1 MSNNWPYPRIAC
13 ALLISVFFAG
23 VAGAIAG
30 GAAVYYYLNQQA
42 DASKPVSAE
51 IRTPLPTIADQ
62 RYLEDGTIPRV
73 VQQISPAVVTVISII
88 PGRRSFWMRAADQE
102 ISGSGIIISKD
113 GYIVTNNH
121 VIEDAQDIFI
131 ILVDGTELEAQIIGS
146 DIYADLAVLKVEAES
161 LPSASFGNSDFLQ
174 PGESVI
180 AIGSPLGDFKN
191 TVTTGVI
198 SATGRVIDTNQ
209 GFQIENLIQTD
220 AAINHGNSGGPLVN
234 LAGKVIGINTLVV
247 RGNGY
252 SSDIAEGLGFAIPSN
267 TVQAIA
273 EQIIQQGYFSR
284 PYLGIRWQPITP
296 SISQAYALPIE
307 WGIYVS
313 AIIPGSPAEAADLR
327 PGDLITAF
335 EEIAIDESHTYI
347 NTLFSFNPGDTI
359 TLSLI
364 RDNKLI
370 RLPVTFGETQS

>member
-42 DASKPVSAE
+42 DASIPVSAE

-146 DIYADLAVLKVEAES
+146 DIYADLAVLKVQAES

-335 EEIAIDESHTYI
+335 EEIAIDENHTYI